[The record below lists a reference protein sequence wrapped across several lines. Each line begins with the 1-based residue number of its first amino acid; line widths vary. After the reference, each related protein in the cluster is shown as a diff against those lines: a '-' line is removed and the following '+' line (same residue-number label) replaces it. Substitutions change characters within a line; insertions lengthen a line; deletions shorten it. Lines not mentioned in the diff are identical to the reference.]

1 MSGYKLQCFDISYN
15 YTVFLYSNK
24 TALIL
29 QLKDHVILP
38 ILIKNKAAAWKW
50 PLVGWSLWGQ
60 HTQIHITSTKL
71 TSQQLYGAQTHLVWY
86 TFQPLCNQVCEV
98 WLP

>member
-50 PLVGWSLWGQ
+50 PLVGWSL
-60 HTQIHITSTKL
+60 
-71 TSQQLYGAQTHLVWY
+71 
-86 TFQPLCNQVCEV
+86 
-98 WLP
+98 